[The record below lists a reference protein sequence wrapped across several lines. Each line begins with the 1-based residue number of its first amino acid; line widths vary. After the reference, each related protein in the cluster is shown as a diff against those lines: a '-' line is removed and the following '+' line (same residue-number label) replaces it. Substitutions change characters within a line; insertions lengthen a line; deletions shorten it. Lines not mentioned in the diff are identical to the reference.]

1 MAKVL
6 IIGGGGAGLVSALSA
21 SEAGAEVVVVS
32 KTLPTRSQ
40 TSMAQGGMNAV
51 LGNDDTIAAHIA
63 DTLRSSAGLGN
74 ETQIAFMCEKAPDA
88 VHWCNTMGL
97 PFSRDDIG

>member
-21 SEAGAEVVVVS
+21 HETGAEVIVVS

-40 TSMAQGGMNAV
+40 TSMAQGG
-51 LGNDDTIAAHIA
+51 DK
-63 DTLRSSAGLGN
+63 R
-74 ETQIAFMCEKAPDA
+74 
-88 VHWCNTMGL
+88 
-97 PFSRDDIG
+97 RIGR